1 MTLFE
6 VRMSPNVTS
15 QWREGGTDTPVDNDA
30 DADDDDDDDGE
41 DDDDCDDDGDYDDD
55 HENCRELLLGKPSFK
70 K

>member
-30 DADDDDDDDGE
+30 DDDG
-41 DDDDCDDDGDYDDD
+41 DDDGDEYVAKRDIKG
-55 HENCRELLLGKPSFK
+55 GKEI
-70 K
+70 

>member
-30 DADDDDDDDGE
+30 DDDGDDDDEYVAKRDIKG
-41 DDDDCDDDGDYDDD
+41 
-55 HENCRELLLGKPSFK
+55 GKEI
-70 K
+70 

>member
-30 DADDDDDDDGE
+30 DDDGDDDDG
-41 DDDDCDDDGDYDDD
+41 DDDT
-55 HENCRELLLGKPSFK
+55 ERLSKMEA
-70 K
+70 